1 MFFCKLLYCLVIK
14 FQSSLILPI
23 FFPFFGQQEADA
35 VAQLVLGADIARLPE
50 GTYSTH
56 TLQYENLGKSSL
68 LLVFFP
74 FVFHIFSSAQAIFVN
89 NISNQKAGHVRT
101 DRSHQIG
108 SFFRVWSSLLHL
120 SCKRQAYFGYFS
132 LDSFSEL

>member
-89 NISNQKAGHVRT
+89 NISNQKAGHVQT
-101 DRSHQIG
+101 DPTELG
-108 SFFRVWSSLLHL
+108 FFQGLAYLASSQL
-120 SCKRQAYFGYFS
+120 
-132 LDSFSEL
+132 